1 MKAGGDA
8 EAGPS
13 SSKASKPRR
22 AEQGSRDVTPSG
34 LTKSSAEKNPES
46 ERKKSA
52 AAQKKPTQK
61 QLMAQILEE
70 LAALKKENVDMKQ
83 QMSKSR
89 KKKNEVGLL
98 GAALQ

>member
-13 SSKASKPRR
+13 SRKASKPRG

-34 LTKSSAEKNPES
+34 LTKSSEKNPES

-61 QLMAQILEE
+61 QMMAQILEE
-70 LAALKKENVDMKQ
+70 LAALKKENVAMKQ
-83 QMSKSR
+83 QMSKSK

-98 GAALQ
+98 GAGLE